1 MRPGKN
7 QQVMKPIAIIVC
19 FASIA
24 FILASGCT
32 IPAENPNEVS
42 GAGTVV
48 YIDLEG
54 GFYGIIASDGSEY
67 LPLNLPEEYQENGIS
82 VVFEGVIRE
91 DMYTIQQWG
100 TPLDITM
107 IQEKS

>member
-1 MRPGKN
+1 MHDCFRDHAARHGHE
-7 QQVMKPIAIIVC
+7 IVGGPV
-19 FASIA
+19 
-24 FILASGCT
+24 IL
-32 IPAENPNEVS
+32 PLLNER
-42 GAGTVV
+42 
-48 YIDLEG
+48 
-54 GFYGIIASDGSEY
+54 Y

>member
-7 QQVMKPIAIIVC
+7 QQVMKPIAIIVS

-24 FILASGCT
+24 FILACGCT
-32 IPAENPNEVS
+32 MPAENPNEVS
-42 GAGTVV
+42 GSGTVV

-54 GFYGIIASDGSEY
+54 GFYGIVSEDGKEY
-67 LPLNLPEEYQENGIS
+67 LPLNLPPQYQENGIS

-91 DMYTIQQWG
+91 DMYTIQQ
-100 TPLDITM
+100 LSLIH
-107 IQEKS
+107 I